1 MKHECHM
8 KTKLILKHETL
19 SCGTIKC
26 NVRCTARSASVHVLQ
41 WAVSG
46 YVAVCVL
53 IAVRSGR

>member
-26 NVRCTARSASVHVLQ
+26 NVRCSVCIRACTSV
-41 WAVSG
+41 G
-46 YVAVCVL
+46 C
-53 IAVRSGR
+53 